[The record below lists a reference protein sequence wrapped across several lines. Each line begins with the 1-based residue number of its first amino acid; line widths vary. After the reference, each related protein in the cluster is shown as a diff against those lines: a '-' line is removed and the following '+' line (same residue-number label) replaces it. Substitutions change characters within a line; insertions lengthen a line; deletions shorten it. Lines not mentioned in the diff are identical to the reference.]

1 MQFIHPFK
9 SIITGIALFVTFN
22 AQAQEADALVKKV
35 RDKLATVNNY
45 EASGVMKTAVTFIKV
60 PESNITVFYKRP
72 DKFRIKKEN
81 GITVVPKGGVSIN
94 LSSLLSGD
102 NYTAVAAGKSTWQNS
117 PVTVVKLLPMAE
129 NSEVVVSTL
138 YIDEATLLIR
148 KAVTTTKDNGT
159 YEIEM
164 TYGKYANWGLPDK
177 VVFTFNA
184 KDYKLPKGIA
194 FDYDTGEKPAAPAA
208 DKNQKGKVEILYSSY
223 TINKGIADT
232 IFR

>member
-1 MQFIHPFK
+1 MQLTHPFR
-9 SIITGIALFVTFN
+9 IFLTVLVMCVTFT
-22 AQAQEADALVKKV
+22 ARSQEAGALIKKV
-35 RDKLATVNNY
+35 RDKLNTVNNY
-45 EASGVMKTAVTFIKV
+45 EATGVMKTAVTFIKV
-60 PESNITVFYKRP
+60 PESNITVYYKRP
-72 DKFRIKKEN
+72 DKFRIKKDN

-94 LSSLLSGD
+94 LSSLLAGE
-102 NYTAVAAGKSTWQNS
+102 NYTAVAAGNSSWQS
-117 PVTVVKLLPMAE
+117 IPVTVVKLLPMAE

-138 YIDEATLLIR
+138 YIDEASLLIR

-194 FDYDTGEKPAAPAA
+194 FDYDTGEKPAAPAT
-208 DKNQKGKVEILYSSY
+208 DKNQKGKVEISYSNY
-223 TINKGIADT
+223 TINKGIADS
-232 IFR
+232 IFQ